1 MPLSPSRVDLWF
13 VAQLAK
19 LLGRHRVFDLGVE
32 SAISHHVFG
41 GFWFAACLFVFWT
54 KGARTG
60 GQKVRL
66 RVLVILL
73 GSFIAI
79 ILALLL
85 EKLYSW
91 PPPSHNSALAHFY
104 PTYLEENINDNSFP
118 SQSAALYAAVAT
130 GIFSL
135 NRLAGWALWV
145 ATGLLVSLPRIYVGG
160 HYPSDVFVG
169 VGVGILGYSAAKTL
183 LEPALEPHVKC
194 FFEQTTWL
202 RILAE
207 FVVFVFIWQITVEFD
222 EFVWLKNSL
231 LQYVFK

>member
-1 MPLSPSRVDLWF
+1 MGGHRLVGKPS
-13 VAQLAK
+13 
-19 LLGRHRVFDLGVE
+19 
-32 SAISHHVFG
+32 
-41 GFWFAACLFVFWT
+41 
-54 KGARTG
+54 
-60 GQKVRL
+60 
-66 RVLVILL
+66 
-73 GSFIAI
+73 
-79 ILALLL
+79 
-85 EKLYSW
+85 
-91 PPPSHNSALAHFY
+91 
-104 PTYLEENINDNSFP
+104 
-118 SQSAALYAAVAT
+118 
-130 GIFSL
+130 
-135 NRLAGWALWV
+135 
-145 ATGLLVSLPRIYVGG
+145 RIYVGG